1 MNKFF
6 RSLALLIVLSLMF
19 AMSVSAVGTFWT
31 FDDETSALA
40 WADKSAHGGEAGYEN
55 GSLVIYISDVGDPYF
70 QHGLTPEEQFDAAA
84 FPFVK
89 IKYKV
94 VGSTETLAEFF
105 WGSSVTPGPVGET
118 NYQFNRDE
126 TEDWVEY
133 VEKIQD
139 TSFGTWEGIIDN
151 FRIDPIQGAVTG
163 SEVVYVDY
171 IAFFATEDEAIAWQ
185 PAAAAAAEVTQ
196 AAEIVPEAAAAAAET
211 ADANDAAAAEV
222 TSAAAQ
228 TQDVFS
234 VAIIMLAIA
243 SAAGVVICRKPNKS

>member
-1 MNKFF
+1 MNKLFG
-6 RSLALLIVLSLMF
+6 SLAFLIVIFLMF

-31 FDDETSALA
+31 FDDEASALA
-40 WADKSAHGGEAGYEN
+40 WADKSANGGEVGYEN
-55 GSLVIYISDVGDPYF
+55 GSMVIYISDTGDPYF
-70 QHGLTPEEQFDAAA
+70 QHGLAAEEQFDAAS

-94 VGSTETLAEFF
+94 VGSTETLSEFF

-139 TSFGTWEGIIDN
+139 TTFGTWEGIIDN

-163 SEVVYVDY
+163 TEVVYVDY
-171 IAFFATEDEAIAWQ
+171 IAFFATEEEAIAWQ
-185 PAAAAAAEVTQ
+185 PAAAAEVTQ
-196 AAEIVPEAAAAAAET
+196 TEETAPADGSAVAET
-211 ADANDAAAAEV
+211 AAADVTEV
-222 TSAAAQ
+222 APATAAQ
-228 TQDVFS
+228 TADMFS
-234 VAIIMLAIA
+234 IAIIMLAIA
-243 SAAGVVICRKPNKS
+243 SAAGVVVCRKNTNE